1 MGRGGYIAKD
11 ARLPFDFSARDL
23 VGGELSLLGDAG
35 DPTLGG
41 ADPAMVVLFLALA
54 FGIPAFGL
62 VLMATDIRRYL
73 RSLGRALVV
82 VSYAVRPGIP
92 YWARRRR
99 PPCLETLELELP
111 CTEEQVLEAYR
122 RKVKERHPD
131 KGGSLQKFLQLQ
143 RHYEQAMYLARNS
156 SKRKRKPKGQREKAP
171 TAKQ

>member
-1 MGRGGYIAKD
+1 MP
-11 ARLPFDFSARDL
+11 RLPFDSSAREL
-23 VGGELSLLGDAG
+23 VGGELDLLGDAG
-35 DPTLGG
+35 DLALGG
-41 ADPAMVVLFLALA
+41 ADPAMVVLFLAVA

-82 VSYAVRPGIP
+82 VTYAVRPGIP

-111 CTEEQVLEAYR
+111 CTEEQVLAAYR
-122 RKVKERHPD
+122 RKVKELHPD
-131 KGGSLQKFLQLQ
+131 KGGSLQRFLQLQ

-156 SKRKRKPKGQREKAP
+156 SSKGQRKPKEQREKA
-171 TAKQ
+171 TTVNR

>member
-1 MGRGGYIAKD
+1 MP
-11 ARLPFDFSARDL
+11 RLPFDSSAHDL
-23 VGGELSLLGDAG
+23 AGSEPSLLGYAG

-82 VSYAVRPGIP
+82 VTYVVRPGIP

-99 PPCLETLELELP
+99 PPCLDTLDLELP
-111 CTEEQVLEAYR
+111 CTEEQVLAAYR
-122 RKVKERHPD
+122 RKVKELHPD
-131 KGGSLQKFLQLQ
+131 RGGSLQKFLQLQ

-156 SKRKRKPKGQREKAP
+156 SSKRDNKRKQQREKA
-171 TAKQ
+171 TAANR